1 MINALT
7 RLYCVF
13 GNPVRHSKGPIIHNA
28 AFKDKGINAVYL
40 AFEVQDAAGA
50 VQAVRSLDI
59 QGASVT
65 IPFKESIM
73 AHLDWIDPLA
83 RAIGAVNTIVNE
95 DGMLKGYNT
104 DCQAAVA
111 PLVPLGIPGKTV
123 CIVGAGGAAR
133 AVAHGI
139 AAQKADII
147 ITNRTAQKGQAL
159 AEMVNARFIPAG
171 EMANIQADVI
181 INTTSIGMTPRENEI
196 SFPSKALTSDMV
208 VMDVV
213 YTPLRTRLLEAAKQK
228 GCTTI
233 DGLSMFIAQAAAQ
246 FELWTGMAPDADLMR
261 RVINDKRRTS

>member
-1 MINALT
+1 MIDAAT

-13 GNPVRHSKGPIIHNA
+13 GNPARHSKGPVIHNA
-28 AFKDKGINAVYL
+28 AFKNKGINAVYL
-40 AFEVQDAAGA
+40 AFEVQHAAGA
-50 VQAVRSLDI
+50 VQAVRTLDI
-59 QGASVT
+59 RGASVT

-73 AHLDWIDPLA
+73 EHLDWIDPTA

-95 DGMLKGYNT
+95 DGVLKGYNT

-111 PLVPLGIPGKTV
+111 PLIPFGVSGKVV

-139 AAQKADII
+139 AAQDGDII
-147 ITNRTAQKGQAL
+147 ITNRTEQKGQAL
-159 AEMVNARFIPAG
+159 AEAVNARFIPAG
-171 EMANIQADVI
+171 EMASIRADVV
-181 INTTSIGMTPRENEI
+181 INTTSIGMTPKVDEI
-196 SFPSKALTSDMV
+196 SFPPEALIPEMV

-213 YTPLRTRLLEAAKQK
+213 YTPLRTRLLETAEQK

-246 FELWTGMAPDADLMR
+246 FELWTGTAPDTDLMR
-261 RVINDKRRTS
+261 STILTTD

>member
-1 MINALT
+1 MIDAAT

-13 GNPVRHSKGPIIHNA
+13 GNPVRHSKGPLIHNE

-40 AFEVQDAAGA
+40 AFEVQDAAKA
-50 VQAVRSLDI
+50 VQAVRTLDI

-73 AHLDWIDPLA
+73 AHIDWIDPLA
-83 RAIGAVNTIVNE
+83 RAVGAVNTIVNE
-95 DGMLKGYNT
+95 DGVLKGHNT

-111 PLVPLGIPGKTV
+111 PLVPFGISGKTI
-123 CIVGAGGAAR
+123 CIVGAGGAGR

-139 AAQKADII
+139 AAENGDII
-147 ITNRTAQKGQAL
+147 ITNRTEQKGQAL
-159 AEMVNARFIPAG
+159 AETVNARFIPAN
-171 EMANIQADVI
+171 EMAKIQADVV
-181 INTTSIGMTPRENEI
+181 INTTSIGMIPKADQI
-196 SFPSKALTSDMV
+196 SFPPEALTSEMV

-213 YTPLRTRLLEAAKQK
+213 YTPLRTRLLDAAEQK

-246 FELWTGMAPDADLMR
+246 FELWTGITPDTDLMR
-261 RVINDKRRTS
+261 GNILTTD

>member
-1 MINALT
+1 MIDAAT

-13 GNPVRHSKGPIIHNA
+13 GNPVRHSKSPVIHNA
-28 AFKDKGINAVYL
+28 AFKDKGVNAVYL

-50 VQAVRSLDI
+50 VQAVRTLDI
-59 QGASVT
+59 LGASVT

-73 AHLDWIDPLA
+73 EHLDWIDPTA
-83 RAIGAVNTIVNE
+83 QAIGAVNTIVNE
-95 DGMLKGYNT
+95 GGVLKGYNT

-111 PLVPLGIPGKTV
+111 PLIPFGISGKTV

-139 AAQKADII
+139 AAQNGDII
-147 ITNRTAQKGQAL
+147 ITNRTEQKGQAL
-159 AEMVNARFIPAG
+159 AEVVGARFIPG
-171 EMANIQADVI
+171 NKMVDIQVDVV
-181 INTTSIGMTPRENEI
+181 INTTSIGMTPNVDQI
-196 SFPSKALTSDMV
+196 SFSPEAIKSEMV

-213 YTPLRTRLLEAAKQK
+213 YTPLKTLLLETAEQK

-246 FELWTGMAPDADLMR
+246 FELWTGMIPDMDLMR
-261 RVINDKRRTS
+261 NIVIKN

>member
-1 MINALT
+1 MIDAAT

-13 GNPVRHSKGPIIHNA
+13 GNPVRHSKGPLIHNA
-28 AFKDKGINAVYL
+28 AFKNKDINAVYL
-40 AFEVQDAAGA
+40 AFEVQDAAKA
-50 VQAVRSLDI
+50 VQAVRTLDI

-73 AHLDWIDPLA
+73 EHIDWIDPTA

-95 DGMLKGYNT
+95 NGVLKGYNT
-104 DCQAAVA
+104 DYQAAVA
-111 PLVPLGIPGKTV
+111 PLVPFGISGKTV

-139 AAQKADII
+139 AAQNGNII
-147 ITNRTAQKGQAL
+147 ITNRTEQKGQAL
-159 AEMVNARFIPAG
+159 AETVNARFIPAN
-171 EMANIQADVI
+171 EMANIQADVV
-181 INTTSIGMTPRENEI
+181 INTTSIGMTPKADKI
-196 SFPSKALTSDMV
+196 SFPPEALTSEMV

-213 YTPLRTRLLEAAKQK
+213 YTPLRTRLLEAAEQK

-246 FELWTGMAPDADLMR
+246 FELWRGITPDTDLMR
-261 RVINDKRRTS
+261 GTILTTD

>member
-1 MINALT
+1 MIDAAT

-13 GNPVRHSKGPIIHNA
+13 GNPVRHSKGPVIHNA
-28 AFKDKGINAVYL
+28 AFKNKGINAVYL

-50 VQAVRSLDI
+50 VQAVRTLDI

-73 AHLDWIDPLA
+73 KHLDWIDPTA

-95 DGMLKGYNT
+95 NGILKGYNT

-111 PLVPLGIPGKTV
+111 PLVPFGVSGKTV

-133 AVAHGI
+133 AVAHGV
-139 AAQKADII
+139 AAQNGNII
-147 ITNRTAQKGQAL
+147 ITNRTEQKGKAL
-159 AEMVNARFIPAG
+159 AETVNARFIPAN
-171 EMANIQADVI
+171 EMANIQADVV
-181 INTTSIGMTPRENEI
+181 INTTSIGMVPKENGI
-196 SFPSKALTSDMV
+196 SFPPEALTSDMV

-213 YTPLRTRLLEAAKQK
+213 YTPLRTRLLDAAEQK

-233 DGLSMFIAQAAAQ
+233 DGLSMFIAQATAQ
-246 FELWTGMAPDADLMR
+246 FELWTDMTPDTDLMR
-261 RVINDKRRTS
+261 NIISGTI

>member
-1 MINALT
+1 MIDAAT

-13 GNPVRHSKGPIIHNA
+13 GNPVRHSKGPLIHNE

-40 AFEVQDAAGA
+40 AFEVQDAAKA
-50 VQAVRSLDI
+50 VQAVRTLDI

-73 AHLDWIDPLA
+73 AHIDWIDPLA
-83 RAIGAVNTIVNE
+83 RAVGAVNTIVNE
-95 DGMLKGYNT
+95 DGVLKGHNT

-111 PLVPLGIPGKTV
+111 PLVPFGISGKTI
-123 CIVGAGGAAR
+123 CIVGAGGAGR

-139 AAQKADII
+139 AAENGDII
-147 ITNRTAQKGQAL
+147 ITNRTEQKGQAL
-159 AEMVNARFIPAG
+159 AETVNARFIPAN
-171 EMANIQADVI
+171 EMAKIQADVV
-181 INTTSIGMTPRENEI
+181 INTTSIGMIPKADQI
-196 SFPSKALTSDMV
+196 SFPPEALTSDMV

-213 YTPLRTRLLEAAKQK
+213 YAPLRTRLLDAAEQK

-246 FELWTGMAPDADLMR
+246 FELWTGITPDTDLMR
-261 RVINDKRRTS
+261 GNILTTD

>member
-1 MINALT
+1 MIDAAT

-13 GNPVRHSKGPIIHNA
+13 GNPVRHSKGPLIHNE
-28 AFKDKGINAVYL
+28 AFKDKSINAVYL
-40 AFEVQDAAGA
+40 AFEVQDAAKA
-50 VQAVRSLDI
+50 VQAVRTLDI

-73 AHLDWIDPLA
+73 AHIDWIDPLA

-95 DGMLKGYNT
+95 DGVLKGYNT
-104 DCQAAVA
+104 DCLAAVV
-111 PLVPLGIPGKTV
+111 PLVPLGISGKTV

-139 AAQKADII
+139 AAENGDII
-147 ITNRTAQKGQAL
+147 ITNRTEEKGQAL
-159 AEMVNARFIPAG
+159 AETVNARFIPAN
-171 EMANIQADVI
+171 EMAKIQADVV
-181 INTTSIGMTPRENEI
+181 INTTSIGMTPKADQI
-196 SFPSKALTSDMV
+196 SFPPEALTSEMV

-213 YTPLRTRLLEAAKQK
+213 YTPLRTRLLDAAEQK

-246 FELWTGMAPDADLMR
+246 FELWTGITPDTDLMR
-261 RVINDKRRTS
+261 GNILTTD

>member
-1 MINALT
+1 MIDAAT

-13 GNPVRHSKGPIIHNA
+13 GNPVRHSKGPVIHNA
-28 AFKDKGINAVYL
+28 AFKNKGINAVYL

-50 VQAVRSLDI
+50 VQAVRTLDI

-73 AHLDWIDPLA
+73 EHLDWIDPTA

-95 DGMLKGYNT
+95 NGILKGYNT

-111 PLVPLGIPGKTV
+111 PLVPFGISGKTV

-147 ITNRTAQKGQAL
+147 ITNRTEQKGKAL
-159 AEMVNARFIPAG
+159 AETVNARFIPAKD
-171 EMANIQADVI
+171 MANIQADVV
-181 INTTSIGMTPRENEI
+181 INTTSIGMVPKENGI
-196 SFPSKALTSDMV
+196 SFPPEALTSDMV

-213 YTPLRTRLLEAAKQK
+213 YTPLRTRLLDAAEQK

-246 FELWTGMAPDADLMR
+246 FELWTDMTPDTDLMR
-261 RVINDKRRTS
+261 NIISGTI

>member
-1 MINALT
+1 MIDAAT

-13 GNPVRHSKGPIIHNA
+13 GNPVRHSKGPLIHNE

-40 AFEVQDAAGA
+40 AFEVQDAAKA
-50 VQAVRSLDI
+50 VQAVRTLDI

-73 AHLDWIDPLA
+73 AHINWIDPLA
-83 RAIGAVNTIVNE
+83 RAVGAVNTIVNE
-95 DGMLKGYNT
+95 DGVLKGHNT

-111 PLVPLGIPGKTV
+111 PLVPFGISGKTI
-123 CIVGAGGAAR
+123 CIVGAGGAGR

-139 AAQKADII
+139 AAENGDII
-147 ITNRTAQKGQAL
+147 ITNRTEQKGQAL
-159 AEMVNARFIPAG
+159 AETVNARFIPAN
-171 EMANIQADVI
+171 EMAKIQADVV
-181 INTTSIGMTPRENEI
+181 INTTSIGMIPKADQI
-196 SFPSKALTSDMV
+196 SFPPEALTSDMV

-213 YTPLRTRLLEAAKQK
+213 YTPLRTRLLDAAEQK

-246 FELWTGMAPDADLMR
+246 FELWTGITPDTDLMR
-261 RVINDKRRTS
+261 GNILTTD